1 MSKEVRR
8 VIYDNKLN
16 VEVLSFCNIEQ
27 SFPKHFHDYYV
38 IGYVKKSNRNLICNE
53 RKYFLKGGEILLLN
67 PNDYH
72 ECSSNKDETF
82 EYSAIHITKEE
93 IDNLSYEMFGI
104 NKTTVF
110 TKNVIYDF
118 SMIEEFEE
126 MITMLFNESNSLKKE
141 ELFYLIIRDLLENY
155 ADFKETERNISK
167 LKVNE
172 ICNFI
177 QMNYADDLT
186 LEELSKIA
194 GISKYHFIRLFT
206 REVGTTPYKYLELT
220 RINKAKKMLQNGISI
235 IEVAISNGFSD
246 QSHFTNLFKKTIG
259 ITPKQY
265 QVIFEERKTKN
276 EREKMCN
283 DSR

>member
-38 IGYVKKSNRNLICNE
+38 IGYVKKSNRNLICNK
-53 RKYFLKGGEILLLN
+53 RKYLLKGREILLLN

-72 ECSSNKDETF
+72 ECSSNKEEIF
-82 EYSAIHITKEE
+82 EYTAVHITKEE
-93 IDNLSYEMFGI
+93 IDKLSYEMFGI
-104 NKTTVF
+104 KKDVVF

-118 SMIEEFEE
+118 AMIEEFEE
-126 MITMLFNESNSLKKE
+126 MVTMLFNESNSLKKE

-155 ADFKETERNISK
+155 ADFKEIDRSISK

-172 ICNFI
+172 ICDFI
-177 QMNYADDLT
+177 QTNYREDLT

-206 REVGTTPYKYLELT
+206 KEVGTTPYKYLELT
-220 RINKAKKMLQNGISI
+220 RINEAKKMLQNGISI

-265 QVIFEERKTKN
+265 QVIFEERKNK
-276 EREKMCN
+276 K
-283 DSR
+283 

>member
-1 MSKEVRR
+1 
-8 VIYDNKLN
+8 
-16 VEVLSFCNIEQ
+16 
-27 SFPKHFHDYYV
+27 
-38 IGYVKKSNRNLICNE
+38 
-53 RKYFLKGGEILLLN
+53 
-67 PNDYH
+67 
-72 ECSSNKDETF
+72 
-82 EYSAIHITKEE
+82 
-93 IDNLSYEMFGI
+93 MFGI

-155 ADFKETERNISK
+155 ADFKETERNISR

-172 ICNFI
+172 ICNFV

-265 QVIFEERKTKN
+265 QVIFEERETKN